1 MFVNIAAG
9 IFQLGRGIYFGMY
22 LEIWFGAILL
32 VHGLFSVC
40 CLLYDHTMGR
50 YPKRTWGEHWK
61 GGPLGKVNIHSP
73 YRRVPVHS
81 EDMWLL
87 GIMWEGALYTPKIYN
102 VIAEALEWVA

>member
-1 MFVNIAAG
+1 MSGKGQPTVVDNIDSDDDNVESEDESLKFGTQMTYTTYPMFVNVAAG
-9 IFQLGRGIYFGMY
+9 IFQLGHGIYFGMY

-61 GGPLGKVNIHSP
+61 GGPLGK
-73 YRRVPVHS
+73 R
-81 EDMWLL
+81 
-87 GIMWEGALYTPKIYN
+87 
-102 VIAEALEWVA
+102 